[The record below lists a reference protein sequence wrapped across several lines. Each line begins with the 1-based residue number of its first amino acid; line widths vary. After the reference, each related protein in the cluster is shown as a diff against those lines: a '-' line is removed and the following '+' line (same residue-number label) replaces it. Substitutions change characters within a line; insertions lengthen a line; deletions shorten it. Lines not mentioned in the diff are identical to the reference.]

1 MTNEE
6 YHAFIQPYADAK
18 EVLLA
23 RLNVLKHN
31 LYSASSGK
39 PIHNIQSRMKSKGSI
54 EGKLHKKEKEATI
67 MNAKDYLQ
75 DIAGVRVICYFV
87 DDIYNMADALKRQS
101 DLIVIRERDYIA
113 NPKPNGY
120 RSYHVIVGIP
130 VYCLDGMEYFP
141 VEVQFRTMSM
151 DFWAS
156 MEHRILYKMER
167 EDREHLAAEL
177 KEYAECL
184 VEIEGRFEQY
194 SVGNSVG
201 TSVLAKDE
209 EKAPADGTAGEA
221 GNPIPNLGGG
231 SIGKE
236 RLLPRNMRGNHKAKK
251 YQALRWNEA

>member
-6 YHAFIQPYADAK
+6 YHTLIQPYADAN

-31 LYSASSGK
+31 LYSESSGQ
-39 PIHNIQSRMKSKGSI
+39 PIHNIQNRIKKKESM
-54 EGKLHKKEKEATI
+54 EEKLRKKEKDPTV

-87 DDIYNMADALKRQS
+87 EDIYNLADALKRQA
-101 DLIVIRERDYIA
+101 DLIVIRECDYISS
-113 NPKPNGY
+113 PKPNGY
-120 RSYHVIVGIP
+120 RSYHIIVGIP

-167 EDREHLAAEL
+167 EDREKIAAEL
-177 KEYAECL
+177 KEYAEHL
-184 VEIEGRFEQY
+184 VQIEGRFGQY
-194 SVGNSVG
+194 NDGNSVLKR
-201 TSVLAKDE
+201 TE
-209 EKAPADGTAGEA
+209 EKE
-221 GNPIPNLGGG
+221 NIR
-231 SIGKE
+231 S
-236 RLLPRNMRGNHKAKK
+236 
-251 YQALRWNEA
+251 

>member
-6 YHAFIQPYADAK
+6 YYTFTQPYEDARQ
-18 EVLLA
+18 VLLA

-31 LYSASSGK
+31 LYSESSGQ
-39 PIHNIQSRMKSKGSI
+39 PIHNIQSRIKKKESI
-54 EGKLHKKEKEATI
+54 EGKLKKKEKEATI

-87 DDIYNMADALKRQS
+87 DDIYNLSDALKRQS
-101 DLIVIRERDYIA
+101 DLIVIREQDYIA

-156 MEHRILYKMER
+156 MEHRILYKRER
-167 EDREHLAAEL
+167 DDREKLAAEL
-177 KEYAECL
+177 KGYAENL
-184 VEIEGRFEQY
+184 VEIESRFEQH
-194 SVGNSVG
+194 SVGRNLVQM
-201 TSVLAKDE
+201 E
-209 EKAPADGTAGEA
+209 EGQWMGVQA
-221 GNPIPNLGGG
+221 
-231 SIGKE
+231 KE
-236 RLLPRNMRGNHKAKK
+236 RIKQRPLLHRGQKECPAV
-251 YQALRWNEA
+251 